1 MKEDEANSKTVAGSP
16 PLIELRGIEKV
27 YGDGGTA
34 RVQALQALD
43 LAIRRGEFAAIVGPS
58 GSGKSTLLHILG
70 CLDRPTAGTYL
81 LAGQD
86 TSRLSDR
93 ELSAVRNRRIGF
105 VFQAFQLLS
114 DSTALEN
121 VMLPLLYRGVP
132 AVPARQRA
140 KEALAAVALEE
151 RLGHRPGQ
159 LSGGEQQRVAVA
171 RALVK
176 RPDILLADEPTGNL
190 DSANGEAILK
200 LIEEAHRREVTV
212 VLITHDPQVAARAGR
227 VLRMKDGRLEKK
239 C

>member
-1 MKEDEANSKTVAGSP
+1 MKEDEANSKAGSDSP
-16 PLIELRGIEKV
+16 LLIELRGIEKV

-43 LAIRRGEFAAIVGPS
+43 LAIQRGEFAAIVGPS

-70 CLDRPTAGTYL
+70 CLDRPTAGAYL

-132 AVPARQRA
+132 AAQARQRA
-140 KEALAAVALEE
+140 KEALAAVGLEE
-151 RLGHRPGQ
+151 RVGHRPGQ

-227 VLRMKDGRLEKK
+227 LLRMKDGRFENK
-239 C
+239 